1 MKKSLKFI
9 WDVRPAS
16 IEFCRNM
23 NTMTDYE
30 GKAKKLSDDE
40 ILLSIDEFSA
50 GYDASL
56 ILKNVSMAV
65 PRNQVVALLGRN
77 GVGKT
82 TLLNSIMGL
91 VSASGGSM
99 TFNGRLVD
107 SLAPDRRARLGIG
120 YVPQGRD
127 IFPGLSVW
135 ENLNVSLRVSGA
147 AREEAEARLNEVY
160 ELFPVL
166 KEMLKRK
173 GGVLSGGQQQQ
184 LAIGRALLLKP
195 KLLILDEPT
204 EGIQPS
210 IIDQIEDAIYAIKKK
225 GNMSVILVE
234 QYLDFARNASDR
246 FYILERGS
254 VVRKG
259 EIDQLDNDLI
269 ARYLTV

>member
-1 MKKSLKFI
+1 MQQQPVGSDSPLLKI
-9 WDVRPAS
+9 D
-16 IEFCRNM
+16 
-23 NTMTDYE
+23 D
-30 GKAKKLSDDE
+30 LS
-40 ILLSIDEFSA
+40 S
-50 GYDASL
+50 GYDESL
-56 ILKNVSMAV
+56 ILKNVSMII
-65 PRNQVVALLGRN
+65 PENKVVALLGRN
-77 GVGKT
+77 GTGKT
-82 TLLNSIMGL
+82 TLLNTTMGL
-91 VSASGGSM
+91 VATTGGSIV
-99 TFNGRLVD
+99 FNGKNLEGLSID
-107 SLAPDRRARLGIG
+107 SRSRLGFG

-127 IFPGLSVW
+127 IFSGLTVW
-135 ENLNVSLRVSGA
+135 ENLNVSLRVAGVKGG
-147 AREEAEARLNEVY
+147 EAQSRLEEVY

-225 GNMSVILVE
+225 GEMSIILVE
-234 QYLDFARNASDR
+234 QYIDFARNASDY

-254 VVRKG
+254 VVENG
-259 EIDQLDNDLI
+259 PIANLDDDLV

>member
-1 MKKSLKFI
+1 
-9 WDVRPAS
+9 
-16 IEFCRNM
+16 M

-135 ENLNVSLRVSGA
+135 ENLNVSLRVSGV

-184 LAIGRALLLKP
+184 LAIGRVLLF
-195 KLLILDEPT
+195 
-204 EGIQPS
+204 S
-210 IIDQIEDAIYAIKKK
+210 ITPWQ
-225 GNMSVILVE
+225 
-234 QYLDFARNASDR
+234 
-246 FYILERGS
+246 
-254 VVRKG
+254 
-259 EIDQLDNDLI
+259 
-269 ARYLTV
+269 

>member
-1 MKKSLKFI
+1 
-9 WDVRPAS
+9 
-16 IEFCRNM
+16 M
-23 NTMTDYE
+23 NTMVE
-30 GKAKKLSDDE
+30 VEVEVEVEIQPKQLSDDGT
-40 ILLSIDEFSA
+40 LLNIDKFSA

-56 ILKNVSMAV
+56 ILKNVSMSV

-91 VSASGGSM
+91 VPASGGSM
-99 TFNGRLVD
+99 TFDGRVVD
-107 SLAPDRRARLGIG
+107 SFAPDRRARLGIG

-147 AREEAEARLNEVY
+147 SREEAERRLNEVY

-225 GNMSVILVE
+225 GDMSVILVE
-234 QYLDFARNASDR
+234 QYLDFAKNASDR

-254 VVRKG
+254 VVQKG
-259 EIDQLDNDLI
+259 EIDKLDDDLI